1 MAHRHPKPGKRPV
14 LRNPIA
20 KLSRLGSEQY
30 TQKLVGEFVQLIS
43 KVSRP
48 DYHETPIY
56 DSKTGMVLYK
66 DAQFSREEAKRL
78 RQLLTNVPVS
88 GGRFPTEADLMLN
101 TWRQKMASV
110 QTSQYV
116 PPSLKHIAEEQI
128 TEQIANNP
136 GITQWRENLVKATDN
151 MQGITETKTAGKWK
165 EIGEKIQNLSN
176 SEFIRLMDIYGD
188 EIQISFKYDIAQEQ
202 GYVERV
208 GDLIDRFMNGI

>member
-1 MAHRHPKPGKRPV
+1 MARRYPKPGRRPV

-20 KLSRLGSEQY
+20 KLSRLGREQY
-30 TQKLVGEFVQLIS
+30 TQKLALEFDPITS

-66 DAQFSREEAKRL
+66 DAKFTREEAKRL
-78 RQLLTNVPVS
+78 RQLLTSVPVS

-110 QTSQYV
+110 QASQYV

-136 GITQWRENLVKATDN
+136 GITQWRENLVKATDT
-151 MQGITETKTAGKWK
+151 MQGITETETAAKWK
-165 EIGEKIQNLSN
+165 EVGEKIQKLSN
-176 SEFIRLMDIYGD
+176 SEFIMFMDRYGD

-202 GYVERV
+202 AYVMRV
-208 GDLIDRFMNGI
+208 EDLIDRFMNGL